1 MSGSTKASAE
11 AAVLV
16 QQLGHAL
23 LITINRPEAGNSV
36 SLEVAAQISHAL
48 RSYERSPGLWA
59 AILTGA
65 GERFF
70 CTGGDLKAYRS
81 LQTRAQL
88 ARAFGRVRK
97 MLDSVE
103 AFGLPVIAAING
115 YAVGGGA
122 DLALACDLRIASAGA
137 RIGFLHTRV
146 GLISGWDGVQ
156 RLVEAVGRS
165 AAMKLMLT
173 GEKLSA
179 ADAREIGLVDIVS
192 EGSATEAAL
201 GFIEQ
206 LGDAA
211 PLTLRATKK
220 AVLAASRKS
229 PAEARRVSAR
239 IFERLWFSAD
249 HREAE
254 RAFVEKRPP
263 VFRGK

>member
-1 MSGSTKASAE
+1 MSGSTKTSEAPVLAE
-11 AAVLV
+11 R
-16 QQLGHAL
+16 LGHAL
-23 LITINRPEAGNSV
+23 VITINRPEAGNSV
-36 SLEVAAQISHAL
+36 SLEVAEEIERVL
-48 RSYERSPGLWA
+48 RSHETSPGLWA
-59 AILTGA
+59 AVLTGA

-81 LQTRAQL
+81 LHTRAQL

-97 MLDSVE
+97 MLDGVE
-103 AFGLPVIAAING
+103 AFSLPVIAAING

-122 DLALACDLRIASAGA
+122 DLALACDLRIASASA

-156 RLVEAVGRS
+156 RLVEALGRS
-165 AAMKLMLT
+165 TAMKLMLT

-179 ADAREIGLVDIVS
+179 ADAHEIGLVDIVS
-192 EGSATEAAL
+192 ESSAIDAAL
-201 GFIEQ
+201 RFTEQ
-206 LGDAA
+206 LRDAA

-220 AVLAASRKS
+220 AVLAATRKS
-229 PAEARRVSAR
+229 PAEARRVSAKV
-239 IFERLWFSAD
+239 FEGLWFSAD

-263 VFRGK
+263 LFRGK